1 MFGFIKN
8 LAKKSDNNFFLEL
21 KEEVETKLD
30 EAKKEIKEI
39 TETKGTKETKETKKV
54 EAKQPNSNGAKPA
67 SSAKPAPAPAKPAA
81 TPDTN
86 GKMSR
91 KDAAA
96 AAKAAK
102 IEAQKAA
109 KEAEAASSDPAQLI
123 AKATA
128 KKQPV
133 APVENNFATKYLMT
147 PSGNG
152 RRRPGANMNSYL
164 EMARQVKT
172 PEK

>member
-8 LAKKSDNNFFLEL
+8 LVKKSDNNFFLEL
-21 KEEVETKLD
+21 KEEVETKID
-30 EAKKEIKEI
+30 EAKNQLKEV
-39 TETKGTKETKETKKV
+39 KETIDTKV
-54 EAKQPNSNGAKPA
+54 TEAKQPNSNGAKPA
-67 SSAKPAPAPAKPAA
+67 SAKPVPAAEAAPVKPAAKPAA

-86 GKMSR
+86 GKSR
-91 KDAAA
+91 KDAA

-109 KEAEAASSDPAQLI
+109 KEAEAASSSDPAQLI

-128 KKQPV
+128 KKQSV
-133 APVENNFATKYLMT
+133 EPVEKNFATKYLMT